1 MSEEELRKIAE
12 KRADEKI
19 KFYRDLY
26 GFIIANVFFFV
37 LNIITGLDKLWFYWI
52 TIIWGIVLLCHFLK
66 TFVFN
71 ENKLDDT
78 RREKMIEKEIEKM
91 KK

>member
-26 GFIIANVFFFV
+26 GFIIANIIFIA
-37 LNIITGLDKLWFYWI
+37 LNLIFSPKTLWFYWI
-52 TIIWGIVLLCHFLK
+52 TILWGIILLCHFLK

-78 RREKMIEKEIEKM
+78 RREKMIQKEMEKM